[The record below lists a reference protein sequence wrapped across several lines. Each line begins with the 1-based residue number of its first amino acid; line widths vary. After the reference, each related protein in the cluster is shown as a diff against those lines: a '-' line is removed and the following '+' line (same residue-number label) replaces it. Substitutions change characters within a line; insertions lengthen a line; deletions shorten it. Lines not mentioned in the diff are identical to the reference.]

1 MYEYT
6 RITLDKSSPK
16 GRNYLFFIQ
25 VSESNEM
32 KIFSN
37 IHHGIVLK
45 EINSLSR
52 RFFNFYKPKLL
63 RNCQKRQKTL
73 TINYSS
79 RISKCKCPFML
90 LFNLCKSK
98 IVMCIV
104 YTFIFVLHIA
114 HVHVQYLCKMH
125 NAHACL
131 HVHVLHLKKIGKA
144 LKFE

>member
-45 EINSLSR
+45 EINSLSM

-98 IVMCIV
+98 IVMCK
-104 YTFIFVLHIA
+104 HIHICTSYCTCA
-114 HVHVQYLCKMH
+114 IC
-125 NAHACL
+125 ACTIL
-131 HVHVLHLKKIGKA
+131 V
-144 LKFE
+144 

>member
-1 MYEYT
+1 MFT
-6 RITLDKSSPK
+6 RITLDKLSPK

-98 IVMCIV
+98 IVMCIHIHICTSYCTCACTLYNTCVKCTMHMPV
-104 YTFIFVLHIA
+104 YMFFCSCTAL
-114 HVHVQYLCKMH
+114 
-125 NAHACL
+125 
-131 HVHVLHLKKIGKA
+131 LKKIGKH
-144 LKFE
+144 

>member
-1 MYEYT
+1 MRYLLKKPHLKNILIHFFAKLKSVKYMFT

-63 RNCQKRQKTL
+63 RNCQ
-73 TINYSS
+73 
-79 RISKCKCPFML
+79 
-90 LFNLCKSK
+90 
-98 IVMCIV
+98 
-104 YTFIFVLHIA
+104 
-114 HVHVQYLCKMH
+114 
-125 NAHACL
+125 
-131 HVHVLHLKKIGKA
+131 
-144 LKFE
+144 